1 MLEFLHIPPQPL
13 HFYAQL
19 LCGRE
24 ILGQLSPH
32 IGIRLL
38 QARAERFEMAT
49 DFLFLL
55 GTVTLKSSHIGPKR
69 LEFTLRYT
77 PDNKNGAE

>member
-13 HFYAQL
+13 HFHAQF
-19 LCGRE
+19 LCRRE
-24 ILGQLSPH
+24 ILGQLPPH
-32 IGIRLL
+32 IGIGLL
-38 QARAERFEMAT
+38 KTRVERMETAT

-77 PDNKNGAE
+77 SHNKTGAE